1 MVTVFK
7 TKCCYEFLLS
17 NVSKINTT
25 VYSPPF
31 GTSHDMFWQ
40 LEYIPS
46 SAEEPDHCAAFLFAI
61 PNHEE
66 ANISGVWSRRSVLTA
81 KIYLKNAK
89 NQTFLK
95 KQSVKM
101 NSFSAKLSGWEAFY
115 NKSNLPE
122 HVLFGVEF
130 DRAEMGLVSQ
140 KWPLPSNQ
148 QLNESIPQD
157 LVKAWEG
164 QLNNPATS
172 DCQFN
177 VQGQIIYANSSILC
191 ARSKYFELVFRGQ
204 WLESDITKQEI
215 LQSSTKDQKD
225 SLNHNGIIQKRFN
238 HVIDVTDFHHQ
249 TFLEMLRFLYTNKV
263 TFVDKKDE
271 QNSQLTPLDLFRIA
285 DKYLI
290 DDLRQH
296 AKSEIFKDL
305 NVNDA
310 AEFLF
315 DTAWKYPELKE
326 QAMKY
331 VVLNFATIRQ
341 TSGFKNILADP
352 SRYPAYTDLLNE
364 ILAELFPATGSVNT
378 GKPAK
383 EENGTV

>member
-40 LEYIPS
+40 LEFIPS
-46 SAEEPDHCAAFLFAI
+46 SVEEPDHCAAFLFAI
-61 PNHEE
+61 PNHDE
-66 ANISGVWSRRSVLTA
+66 ANCSGVWSRRSVLTA

-101 NSFSAKLSGWEAFY
+101 NSFSAKLSGWGWEAFY
-115 NKSNLPE
+115 NKSSLPE

-130 DRAEMGLVSQ
+130 DRAEM
-140 KWPLPSNQ
+140 
-148 QLNESIPQD
+148 
-157 LVKAWEG
+157 AWEG

-177 VQGQIIYANSSILC
+177 VQGQIIYANSAILC
-191 ARSKYFELVFRGQ
+191 ARSKYFELVFR
-204 WLESDITKQEI
+204 
-215 LQSSTKDQKD
+215 
-225 SLNHNGIIQKRFN
+225 
-238 HVIDVTDFHHQ
+238 DFHHQ

-263 TFVDKKDE
+263 TFVEKKDE

-315 DTAWKYPELKE
+315 GTAWKYPELKE

-331 VVLNFATIRQ
+331 VVLNFVTVRQ
-341 TSGFKNILADP
+341 TS
-352 SRYPAYTDLLNE
+352 
-364 ILAELFPATGSVNT
+364 
-378 GKPAK
+378 
-383 EENGTV
+383 

>member
-7 TKCCYEFLLS
+7 TKCCFEFLLS

-40 LEYIPS
+40 LEFIPIFSIFFTSIGCS

-66 ANISGVWSRRSVLTA
+66 ANSSGVWSRRSVLTA

-101 NSFSAKLSGWEAFY
+101 NSFSAKLSGWE
-115 NKSNLPE
+115 
-122 HVLFGVEF
+122 F

-148 QLNESIPQD
+148 QLNDSIPQD

-177 VQGQIIYANSSILC
+177 VQGQIIYANSAILC

-215 LQSSTKDQKD
+215 LQSPSKDQKD
-225 SLNHNGIIQKRFN
+225 SLNHKDIISQRCN

-315 DTAWKYPELKE
+315 GTAWKYPELKE

-331 VVLNFATIRQ
+331 VVLNFVTVRQ

-352 SRYPAYTDLLNE
+352 SSYPAYTDLLNE

-383 EENGTV
+383 EEIA